1 MTEPRPRAN
10 PSTSEIDD
18 GRRGDVRGV
27 QRDQRAGKWRT
38 GVDRRVRARLGKVEQ
53 WPGFDHL
60 EVWHDERDP
69 THVVMVSWWADK
81 SDFSAYMLS
90 DIHRR
95 SHDRIDKGS
104 DAPKPAHFSRYRV
117 VAR

>member
-1 MTEPRPRAN
+1 MDD
-10 PSTSEIDD
+10 STMFVAFSEIS
-18 GRRGDVRGV
+18 VP
-27 QRDQRAGKWRT
+27 AG
-38 GVDRRVRARLGKVEQ
+38 GAEALIAAFEARLGKVEQ

-69 THVVMVSWWADK
+69 THFAMVSWWAHK

-90 DIHRR
+90 DSHRR
-95 SHDRIDKGS
+95 SHARIDQGS